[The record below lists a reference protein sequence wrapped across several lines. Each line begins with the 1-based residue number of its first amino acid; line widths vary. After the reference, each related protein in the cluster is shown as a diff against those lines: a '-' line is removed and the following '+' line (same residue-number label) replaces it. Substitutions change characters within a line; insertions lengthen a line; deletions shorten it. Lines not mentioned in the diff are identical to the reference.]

1 MTAQIISFPV
11 KNPRNPRVP
20 PSDVGAQVAVDT
32 MKSQHIH
39 ETLLAISP
47 MLFERLHA
55 AGFDFAD
62 FKSEEELKYGSF
74 LIEAMHSL
82 LSKYYGLYHP
92 FQTVAEQI
100 FVRDKED
107 GDFSVTDELH
117 LKFVDAEQPKT

>member
-1 MTAQIISFPV
+1 MSAQIISFPV
-11 KNPRNPRVP
+11 KTPRTP
-20 PSDVGAQVAVDT
+20 PSGVVDTQVAVDL
-32 MKSQHIH
+32 MRSQHIH

-62 FKSEEELKYGSF
+62 FKSEDELKYGSF

-100 FVRDKED
+100 FVRDGEE
-107 GDFSVTDELH
+107 GDFTVTEELH
-117 LKFVDAEQPKT
+117 LKFVDSKQPTT

>member
-1 MTAQIISFPV
+1 MSAQIISFPI
-11 KNPRNPRVP
+11 KNPRTPTSSVDP
-20 PSDVGAQVAVDT
+20 QLAVDT
-32 MKSQHIH
+32 MKSQHVH

-55 AGFDFAD
+55 AGFDFAE
-62 FKSEEELKYGSF
+62 FKSEDELKYGSF

-82 LSKYYGLYHP
+82 LNKYYGLYHP

-100 FVRDKED
+100 FIREKED

-117 LKFVDAEQPKT
+117 LKFVDVEQPTT

>member
-74 LIEAMHSL
+74 LVEAMNSL
-82 LSKYYGLYHP
+82 LCKYYDVYHP
-92 FQTVAEQI
+92 FQDLAEKI
-100 FVRDKED
+100 FVRDEND
-107 GDFSVTDELH
+107 EFTIADELNMRFIDTS
-117 LKFVDAEQPKT
+117 KKET